1 MAAAIP
7 QPGDHPRPHEIVTL
21 NRLEFQLLHQGLF
34 DGFIIT
40 WIGDSH
46 ARNIAARHRRRQG
59 PFAVAPTIQFVGRG
73 GRTIRSFLQ
82 NDLEEAVGVL
92 PHSPLQR
99 VAIIF
104 LGSNDI
110 DVATWP
116 VGVPKNKFAN
126 ELLSLRVLL
135 LNSYDHVFVVGIPER
150 TRCRGRNP
158 QLVHQLSL
166 RCNQRLNNALRG
178 WYLKLPNTAY
188 QYDEEHRYHEDGIHF
203 TRQMYDSI
211 LRLIQFKIRAV
222 MSGDAGFI
230 NIV

>member
-7 QPGDHPRPHEIVTL
+7 QPGDHPHPQYIVTL
-21 NRLEFQLLHQGLF
+21 NRLEFQLLHQGLL
-34 DGFIIT
+34 DGFLIT
-40 WIGDSH
+40 WVGDSH
-46 ARNIAARHRRRQG
+46 ARNIADRNRRRQG
-59 PFAVAPTIQFVGRG
+59 PFAVKPTIRFVGRG
-73 GRTIRSFLQ
+73 GRTIRSFKQ
-82 NDLEEAVGVL
+82 NHLEEAVGVL

-116 VGVPKNKFAN
+116 VDVPKNKFAN

-150 TRCRGRNP
+150 TTCRGRNP
-158 QLVHQLSL
+158 ELVHQLSL
-166 RCNQRLNNALRG
+166 RCNQRLNNSLRG

-188 QYDEEHRYHEDGIHF
+188 NYDAEHRYTEDGIHF

-211 LRLIQFKIRAV
+211 LRLIQFKIRAI
-222 MSGDAGFI
+222 MSGDADFI